1 MKHNIYLVSGPN
13 FHGEGKNRVQLT
25 EYALSTA
32 GAQFRQVLKDDLC
45 SALTRCG
52 DERDALPAMGYTEH
66 GIHALTPHTVV
77 TKLSGPC
84 VAMHGRCRARR
95 HPPCCARMVRG
106 FAE

>member
-1 MKHNIYLVSGPN
+1 MCGLN
-13 FHGEGKNRVQLT
+13 FYCDGENRVQLI

-32 GAQFRQVLKDDLC
+32 DAQFRQLLRDAHC
-45 SALTRCG
+45 SALIGCG